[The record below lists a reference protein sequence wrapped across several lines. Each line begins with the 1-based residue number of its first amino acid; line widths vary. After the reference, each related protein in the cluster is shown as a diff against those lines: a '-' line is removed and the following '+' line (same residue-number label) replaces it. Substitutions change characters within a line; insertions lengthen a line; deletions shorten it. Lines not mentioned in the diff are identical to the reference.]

1 MKSFRTLLIPSV
13 AFSVLSLGCGM
24 QKPLFPVH
32 ADTKTPLQIVLEQL
46 DAASKSFKNAQA
58 DVLSDVYTR
67 SIKAHDTE
75 PGSIY
80 VERSGSSTSMGAITL
95 DPGTKAPSKIVSFAN
110 GLFQLYTPGTN
121 QVDVFKANASQA
133 KYDSF
138 LTLGFGGSGTDLAKN
153 WTINDQGP
161 ETIDGVKTEKL
172 DLVSKDPSVLS
183 TFTHVTIWVD
193 PTRGVSLKQIFYAPN
208 GDNRTATYT
217 NIKLNSSI
225 NKKPYAISSK
235 ATRINH

>member
-75 PGSIY
+75 PGSLY
-80 VERSGSSTSMGAITL
+80 VERSGGTTTMGAITI
-95 DPGTKAPSKIVSFAN
+95 DPGTKASTKIVSFAN
-110 GLFQLYTPGTN
+110 GIFQLYTVGTN
-121 QVDVFKANASQA
+121 QVDVFKATASQA

-138 LTLGFGGSGTDLAKN
+138 LTLGFGGSGSDLAKN
-153 WTINDQGP
+153 WTINDQ
-161 ETIDGVKTEKL
+161 
-172 DLVSKDPSVLS
+172 
-183 TFTHVTIWVD
+183 
-193 PTRGVSLKQIFYAPN
+193 
-208 GDNRTATYT
+208 
-217 NIKLNSSI
+217 
-225 NKKPYAISSK
+225 
-235 ATRINH
+235 